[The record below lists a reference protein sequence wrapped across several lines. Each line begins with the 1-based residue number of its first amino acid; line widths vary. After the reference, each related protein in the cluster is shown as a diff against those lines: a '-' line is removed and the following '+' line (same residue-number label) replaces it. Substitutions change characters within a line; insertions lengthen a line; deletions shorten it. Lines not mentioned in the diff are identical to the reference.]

1 MATYAKDSGSTTASM
16 SLTPSCRSELAVA
29 KKPRQPSHR
38 VPATEMTGNF
48 RRRMYCLPEEYA
60 QANATRDSS
69 EELRARDEFMQ
80 VRIEGFVQKRVL
92 GMWWTPFWA
101 VLDQSA
107 LRFYKNEQAS
117 ISRPEEPEELVALP
131 LSAELSMDNLTWVV
145 CRDARTRRKVMYIR
159 SGSEPACWEDVAT
172 ARLWHWALNETHRSA
187 ESARSSQ

>member
-38 VPATEMTGNF
+38 VPATEMRLATSVAACIAF
-48 RRRMYCLPEEYA
+48 PRSTPRRM
-60 QANATRDSS
+60 QRG

-131 LSAELSMDNLTWVV
+131 LRAELSMDNLTWVV